1 MASEFLPVD
10 RDQQLL
16 MPPSVDEWVPE
27 DDPVRFVVEVV
38 EVLDL
43 SSFVALHPLGG
54 VGRRAYHPAMMVGL
68 LLWAYANGVFS
79 SRQIERRCVT
89 DVSFRFVAA
98 NQVPDHGT
106 IARFRASRAAELKA
120 LHAQVLAM
128 CADVGLVSL
137 GLVALDG
144 TKVAANASK
153 DANRTRAWLE
163 EQIGSWFDQA
173 AEADAADDEVFG
185 DDRGDGVPEDL
196 RRREE
201 RRSRIREAAVRV
213 AEREE
218 AQKRR
223 RPSKSDKPGRPV
235 ANTTDPES
243 GLMPVR
249 GGGFVQGYNAQAVAT
264 PGGVVLATRVVGTSV
279 DAPQFVPMLE
289 LVNENLVAAGIEAPV
304 GTVVADAGYWSH
316 ANVMA
321 DVAAADVL
329 IATDRSD
336 AKLVANLKHGL
347 PEVSPDPGPDP
358 GGVRYRQRLEAMQR
372 WDAEEIDH
380 RQAAAAVGVSVPRVY
395 ELRAAY
401 RDGGPEALAPKH
413 ARRGQARPV
422 RKAPTAAQQAKHAMR
437 LKLASEQ
444 GRDAYRQRAPTIEG
458 VFGNTKHNQGFRRFS
473 RRGLQAVDDEW
484 GLIHIVGNLTKIRR
498 ALDALCWILAGRP
511 LKPAG

>member
-10 RDQQLL
+10 RDQLLL
-16 MPPSVDEWVPE
+16 MPPSVDEWVPD

-153 DANRTRAWLE
+153 DANRTRVWLE
-163 EQIGSWFDQA
+163 EQIGSWFDEA
-173 AEADAADDEVFG
+173 AAADAADDEVFG

-201 RRSRIREAAVRV
+201 RRSRIREAAKRA

-218 AQKRR
+218 AKRR
-223 RPSKSDKPGRPV
+223 RPPKSDKAERGPV
-235 ANTTDPES
+235 ANTTDPAS

-249 GGGFVQGYNAQAVAT
+249 GGGFVQGYNAQAVANR
-264 PGGVVLATRVVGTSV
+264 GGVVLATRVVGTPV

-289 LVNENLVAAGIEAPV
+289 LVHDNLAAAGIEEPV
-304 GTVVADAGYWSH
+304 GTVVADAGYWSE
-316 ANVMA
+316 ANAAA

-329 IATDRSD
+329 IATDQSD
-336 AKLVANLKHGL
+336 AKLVANLNQGL
-347 PEVSPDPGPDP
+347 PEAPPDPGPDP
-358 GGVRYRQRLEAMQR
+358 GGVRYQQRLETMQR
-372 WDAEEIDH
+372 WETGEIDY
-380 RQAAAAVGVSVPRVY
+380 RQAATEVGVSVPRVY

-401 RDGGPEALAPKH
+401 RDRGPKALAPKH
-413 ARRGQARPV
+413 AAPGQARPV
-422 RKAPTAAQQAKHAMR
+422 RKGPTTAQHAKHAMR
-437 LKLASEQ
+437 LKLNSEQ
-444 GRDAYRQRAPTIEG
+444 GRDTYRQRAPTIEG

-473 RRGLQAVDDEW
+473 RRGQPAVDAEW
-484 GLIHIVGNLTKIRR
+484 GLVHIVGNINKTRR
-498 ALDALCWILAGRP
+498 ALETLCWILAGRP
-511 LKPAG
+511 LAGTG